1 MSFNDQF
8 NIEIKEIDEDN
19 LILRCKMEKN
29 FLNEINAVHGGVI
42 MTLADDASGFIA
54 SAKKYTAPTLSMT
67 THFLRP
73 LMDTSYIY
81 AKAKVIKRGSR
92 IITVDC
98 EVYGDDEKIAAITR
112 SEFAIINSKLSESSS
127 GDMAYSKGKYKTF
140 WDKNK

>member
-19 LILRCKMEKN
+19 LILRCKMEEN
-29 FLNEINAVHGGVI
+29 FLNEINTVHGGVI

-73 LMDTSYIY
+73 LMETSYIY

-112 SEFAIINSKLSESSS
+112 SEFAIINSKLNESSS

>member
-1 MSFNDQF
+1 MSFSDQF
-8 NIEIKEIDEDN
+8 DIELREIDENN
-19 LILRCKMEKN
+19 LILRCKMDDN
-29 FLNEINAVHGGVI
+29 FLNELNAVHGGVL
-42 MTLADDASGFIA
+42 MSLADNASGYIA

-73 LMDTSYIY
+73 LMATDYIY

-112 SEFAIINSKLSESSS
+112 SEFAIINSNLEESSS
-127 GDMAYSKGKYKTF
+127 GDMAYSKGKYKKF
-140 WDKNK
+140 

>member
-19 LILRCKMEKN
+19 LILRCKMEEN

>member
-1 MSFNDQF
+1 MSFSDQF
-8 NIEIKEIDEDN
+8 DIELREIDEDN

-29 FLNEINAVHGGVI
+29 FLNELNVVHGGVL
-42 MTLADDASGFIA
+42 MTLADNASGYIA

-73 LMDTSYIY
+73 LMATDYIY

-98 EVYGDDEKIAAITR
+98 EVYGDDEKTAAITR
-112 SEFAIINSKLSESSS
+112 TEFAIINDKLEKSTT
-127 GDMAYSKGKYKTF
+127 GNMTYSKGKYKTF
-140 WDKNK
+140 WF

>member
-8 NIEIKEIDEDN
+8 NIEIKEIDEYN
-19 LILRCKMEKN
+19 LILRCKMEEN

-98 EVYGDDEKIAAITR
+98 KVYGDDEKIAAITR

>member
-19 LILRCKMEKN
+19 LILRCKMEEN

-112 SEFAIINSKLSESSS
+112 SEFAIINSKLNESSS

>member
-19 LILRCKMEKN
+19 LILRCKMEEN

-73 LMDTSYIY
+73 LMDTCYIY

>member
-8 NIEIKEIDEDN
+8 DIEIKEIDEDN
-19 LILRCKMEKN
+19 LILRCKMEEN
-29 FLNEINAVHGGVI
+29 FLNEINTVHGGVI

>member
-8 NIEIKEIDEDN
+8 NIEIKKIDEDN
-19 LILRCKMEKN
+19 LILRCKMEET

-81 AKAKVIKRGSR
+81 AKAKVIKRGAR

>member
-1 MSFNDQF
+1 MSFSDQF
-8 NIEIKEIDEDN
+8 DTELREIDEDN
-19 LILRCKMEKN
+19 LILRCKMEEKFMN
-29 FLNEINAVHGGVI
+29 ELNVVHGGVL
-42 MTLADDASGFIA
+42 MTLADNASGYIA

-73 LMDTSYIY
+73 LFATDYIY

-112 SEFAIINSKLSESSS
+112 TEFAIIDKKIKPSE
-127 GDMAYSKGKYKTF
+127 DAKFAYSKGKFKTF
-140 WDKNK
+140 

>member
-19 LILRCKMEKN
+19 LILRCKMEEN

-54 SAKKYTAPTLSMT
+54 SAKKHTAPTLSMT

>member
-8 NIEIKEIDEDN
+8 DIEIKEIEEDN
-19 LILRCKMEKN
+19 LILRCKAEKD
-29 FLNEINAVHGGVI
+29 FYNEINAIHGGVI

-73 LMDTSYIY
+73 LMDTKYIY

-98 EVYGDDEKIAAITR
+98 EVYGDNEKIAAITR
-112 SEFAIINSKLSESSS
+112 TEFAIINSNLEKSTS
-127 GDMAYSKGKYKTF
+127 GDMAYSKGKYKKF
-140 WDKNK
+140 

>member
-8 NIEIKEIDEDN
+8 DLEIREIDENN
-19 LILRCKMEKN
+19 LILRCKMKED
-29 FLNEINAVHGGVI
+29 FLNEINAVHGGVL

-67 THFLRP
+67 TNFLRP
-73 LMDTSYIY
+73 LMDTEYIY

-98 EVYGDDEKIAAITR
+98 EVYGDDEKICAVTR
-112 SEFAIINSKLSESSS
+112 AEFAILGKKIKPSASAEL
-127 GDMAYSKGKYKTF
+127 AYTKGKYKSF
-140 WDKNK
+140 

>member
-1 MSFNDQF
+1 MSFSDQF
-8 NIEIKEIDEDN
+8 DIEIREIDEDN

-29 FLNEINAVHGGVI
+29 FLNELNVIHGGVL
-42 MTLADDASGFIA
+42 MTLADNASGYIA

-73 LMDTSYIY
+73 LMATDYIY

-98 EVYGDDEKIAAITR
+98 EVYGDDEKTAATTR
-112 SEFAIINSKLSESSS
+112 TEFAIIDKKIKPSE
-127 GDMAYSKGKYKTF
+127 DAKFAYSKGKFKTF
-140 WDKNK
+140 

>member
-127 GDMAYSKGKYKTF
+127 GDMAHPKGKYKTF

>member
-8 NIEIKEIDEDN
+8 DIEIKEIDEDN
-19 LILRCKMEKN
+19 LILRCKAEID
-29 FLNEINAVHGGVI
+29 FYNELGAIHGGVI
-42 MTLADDASGFIA
+42 MTLADNASGYIA

-73 LMDTSYIY
+73 LMAKDYIY

-98 EVYGDDEKIAAITR
+98 EVYGDDKKIAAITR
-112 SEFAIINSKLSESSS
+112 SEFAIIDKKIKPSE
-127 GDMAYSKGKYKTF
+127 DAKFAYSKGKFKTF
-140 WDKNK
+140 